1 MLKNQ
6 NGIPASCR
14 ACSPCSCNSGNDTN
28 GDVGNM
34 SYLEAS
40 RALKGAPLAYT
51 YAPDQSFRL
60 LYSAPEALAHG
71 TLFEELYIPM
81 EVYGNG

>member
-6 NGIPASCR
+6 NGFPASCR
-14 ACSPCSCNSGNDTN
+14 VCTACPCNSGNDTN
-28 GDVGNM
+28 GEMGNM
-34 SYLEAS
+34 SFSEAR
-40 RALKGAPLAYT
+40 RALNGAPLAYA
-51 YAPDQSFRL
+51 YAPNQNFRL

-81 EVYGNG
+81 EEYGNG

>member
-1 MLKNQ
+1 
-6 NGIPASCR
+6 
-14 ACSPCSCNSGNDTN
+14 
-28 GDVGNM
+28 M

-40 RALKGAPLAYT
+40 RALKGAPLAYA